1 MQFRWLCVFMCA
13 CGMVCPV
20 VGGCGRD
27 GEAPSSI
34 QQVNSI
40 PSDTGPSYFSCRQLL
55 PRTCKTVHRS
65 LRSAGIGSER
75 CTRLLPSSKAKVRLP
90 ATNLPPTP
98 LNRACRAQG
107 GEDASR
113 RVTRADENA
122 ADILRAIEC
131 LAANVNEATTFLGK
145 VGKTEEGCANNSPA
159 VLPPGGFL

>member
-1 MQFRWLCVFMCA
+1 MAKLLVAYNRLIPYLLTQVRATFHADNRFPERARQCIVRCA
-13 CGMVCPV
+13 VPGSDRRDAHAYCRAARQRCG
-20 VGGCGRD
+20 
-27 GEAPSSI
+27 
-34 QQVNSI
+34 
-40 PSDTGPSYFSCRQLL
+40 FL
-55 PRTCKTVHRS
+55 PQTC
-65 LRSAGIGSER
+65 
-75 CTRLLPSSKAKVRLP
+75 
-90 ATNLPPTP
+90 PPTP

-145 VGKTEEGCANNSPA
+145 VGKTEEGCANNFPA